1 MRPFR
6 TLPIACCLAVLAS
19 APGAAQTG
27 KKLTVE
33 EIFATGATGRRA
45 SQAAW
50 SPDGTRLLYLWDEV
64 GDGPEEALSI
74 LDLAT
79 GKSALVARLAD
90 LAKQAGRE
98 DFEVDES
105 AWSPRGDALLLV
117 SAGDLYLYSLAAR
130 DLRRLTKTEDEEEI
144 PQFSPDGARIA
155 FVRDFD
161 LHVVDVANG
170 RERALTTDGK
180 KNEILNGIT
189 DWVYWEEIWGRRT
202 TGFWWSPDGAR
213 IAYYRFD
220 EAPVGVYPLVDDSP
234 VYPKVEWQKYPK
246 TGTDNPKV
254 KVGVLNLA
262 TGGTTWL
269 ETGDPDSYLA
279 RVDWAPSGDA
289 VAVQRLNRD
298 QTRLDLLRCETAR
311 GSCSTLLT
319 DTWPTWV
326 NLGEDFRFL
335 PDGRFLWGSERSGWR
350 RLSLHGVDG
359 QLVRSVTPE
368 GWSVASLDGVAESGD
383 WAVVTAFP
391 TEGLG
396 PIDRK
401 VARVRLDREGWEV
414 LTPELGS
421 HGATVSERTGAWVH
435 EWSDVD
441 TPPRS
446 EVRPA
451 GGGTPIP
458 LPSSPSKID
467 LAGLPEWEF
476 LTLPGPDGSLLPARL
491 LKPVGF
497 DPGRRYPVL
506 MYHYGGPGS
515 QAVNNAWHP
524 RVLWQKMMAQRG
536 FASFIVDNQSSLF
549 FGKAGEDRDYRRFG
563 EVNLAGQLAGVDYLK
578 TLPWVDPRRIGLW
591 GWSGGGSNT
600 LYCLLSRPG
609 VWKAGVAGAPVT
621 DWRLYD
627 TIWTERYLDRPQD
640 NEEGYRLSAPVTL
653 AANLKDRLLI
663 VHGLADDNVHPQN
676 TVVMS
681 DAFIQAGVP
690 FEQAIYPGQTHAIR
704 GAGMRHFYSRMT
716 EFFERELQTVVVE
729 DVEMRLER

>member
-19 APGAAQTG
+19 APGAAQVG

-50 SPDGTRLLYLWDEV
+50 SPDGTRLAYLWDEV
-64 GDGPEEALSI
+64 GDGPEEALWT

-117 SAGDLYLYSLAAR
+117 SDGDLYLYTLAAR

-161 LHVVDVANG
+161 LHIVDLANG
-170 RERALTTDGK
+170 RERALTTDGEENK
-180 KNEILNGIT
+180 ILNGIT

-246 TGTDNPKV
+246 SGTDNPKV
-254 KVGVLNLA
+254 KVGVLDLA

-279 RVDWAPSGDA
+279 RVAWTPSGDA

-298 QTRLDLLRCETAR
+298 QTRLDLLRCETAG

-350 RLSLHGVDG
+350 RLYLHGADG
-359 QLVRSVTPE
+359 HLVRPVTPE
-368 GWSVASLDGVAESGD
+368 GWSVASLDGVAERGD

-391 TEGLG
+391 TEGL
-396 PIDRK
+396 
-401 VARVRLDREGWEV
+401 
-414 LTPELGS
+414 
-421 HGATVSERTGAWVH
+421 
-435 EWSDVD
+435 
-441 TPPRS
+441 
-446 EVRPA
+446 
-451 GGGTPIP
+451 
-458 LPSSPSKID
+458 
-467 LAGLPEWEF
+467 
-476 LTLPGPDGSLLPARL
+476 
-491 LKPVGF
+491 
-497 DPGRRYPVL
+497 
-506 MYHYGGPGS
+506 
-515 QAVNNAWHP
+515 
-524 RVLWQKMMAQRG
+524 
-536 FASFIVDNQSSLF
+536 
-549 FGKAGEDRDYRRFG
+549 
-563 EVNLAGQLAGVDYLK
+563 
-578 TLPWVDPRRIGLW
+578 
-591 GWSGGGSNT
+591 
-600 LYCLLSRPG
+600 
-609 VWKAGVAGAPVT
+609 
-621 DWRLYD
+621 
-627 TIWTERYLDRPQD
+627 
-640 NEEGYRLSAPVTL
+640 
-653 AANLKDRLLI
+653 
-663 VHGLADDNVHPQN
+663 
-676 TVVMS
+676 
-681 DAFIQAGVP
+681 
-690 FEQAIYPGQTHAIR
+690 
-704 GAGMRHFYSRMT
+704 
-716 EFFERELQTVVVE
+716 
-729 DVEMRLER
+729 